1 MIQDSQ
7 RKASLLVVF
16 LTVFIDLL
24 GFGMVIPLLPIYAKQ
39 FTVDESGWVLGA
51 LMCSFSAM
59 QFLCAPLWGRL
70 SDAIGRRPVLLIG
83 LAGSTVFYAVFG
95 LATAAESLTW
105 MFISRIG
112 AGVCGATIST
122 AQAYIAD
129 VTTLADRTKGMAL
142 IGAAFGL
149 GFTFGPLIGAA
160 ALLGSGDV
168 GLSPWPGYAAA
179 ILSGGAFLLATV
191 WLHESLHPGTAP
203 AEAKW
208 FDFRALGDVLLT
220 PSIGVLLLTLFVS
233 IFSFAN
239 FEATMSLLLK
249 EKEGGFELEFHQV
262 LLVFAF
268 VGLVLT
274 FVQGFLVRRM
284 AGRLHE
290 GILASGGA
298 MVSILGFLLLAAA
311 SGRGSFG
318 LLMVALATEVTG
330 FAFMSPS
337 IQALLSRR
345 TDPAKQGRILGVGQ
359 SMSAMARILGPLVG
373 IPLFHLQ
380 ATLPFLAAAGLMLL
394 GLLLVAAGAWGGR
407 DYEAAA

>member
-1 MIQDSQ
+1 MIQDPKQ
-7 RKASLLVVF
+7 KASLRVVF

-39 FTVDESGWVLGA
+39 FTVDESGWVIGA
-51 LMCSFSAM
+51 LMASFSAM
-59 QFLCAPLWGRL
+59 QFLFAPLWGRL
-70 SDAIGRRPVLLIG
+70 SDSVGRRPVLMFG

-95 LATAAESLTW
+95 LATASESLTW
-105 MFISRIG
+105 MFVSRIG

-160 ALLGSGDV
+160 ALLGSSDV

-179 ILSGGAFLLATV
+179 ILSGGAFLLASV
-191 WLHESLHPGTAP
+191 RLRESLHPGTAP

-208 FDFRALGDVLLT
+208 FDFRALGDALAA
-220 PSIGVLLLTLFVS
+220 PSIGVLLLALFVCV
-233 IFSFAN
+233 FSFAN
-239 FEATMSLLLK
+239 FESTMSLLLK
-249 EKEGGFELEFHQV
+249 QPEGGFAFEFKEV

-274 FVQGFLVRRM
+274 FVQGFLVRRV
-284 AGRLHE
+284 AGRLPE
-290 GILASGGA
+290 AVLATGGA
-298 MVSILGFLLLAAA
+298 IVSIVGFLLLAAA
-311 SGRGSFG
+311 SGLSNFS
-318 LLMVALATEVTG
+318 LLIAALAIEVTG

-337 IQALLSRR
+337 IQSLISRR

-359 SMSAMARILGPLVG
+359 SMSAMARIFGPLVG
-373 IPLFHLQ
+373 IRLFHVQ
-380 ATLPFLAAAGLMLL
+380 ATLPFVAAAGLMLL
-394 GLLLVAAGAWGGR
+394 GLILVTAGAWGGR
-407 DYEAAA
+407 DFEAAA